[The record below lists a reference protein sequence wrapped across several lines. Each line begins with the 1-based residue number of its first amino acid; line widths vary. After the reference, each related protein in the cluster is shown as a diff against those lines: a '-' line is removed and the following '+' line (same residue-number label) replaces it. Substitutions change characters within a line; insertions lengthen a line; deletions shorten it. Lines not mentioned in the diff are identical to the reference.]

1 VNNKKTNGT
10 PDENLEPH
18 RTIWQ
23 RLTFNEKGQGLSMR
37 SKIVLFFGV
46 FALIMVVAIPLY
58 QTVPAEQ
65 DPGAAIDFPEEW
77 DYGWD
82 VMRRI
87 DDGVEE
93 VVRTGADFFAAINTI
108 VLHGLLDYLESLD
121 LWISGWIIILIII
134 LITGALAWRIGG
146 TIIMAGITMLF
157 MTMVCSLGLVTLE
170 NYFLWLPWW
179 GIIVITGVI
188 AWLTVGGKFAAMATG
203 FLLVMSF
210 LGLLDHGSQT
220 MAITLTS
227 TLICVALGLPLG
239 IVAARSN
246 RFDAITRPVLDM
258 MQTMPSFVYLIP
270 ALMLFGL
277 GKVPAVMATCIYA
290 IPPIIRLTNLG
301 IRQVDAQVIE
311 AAKSFGTTPSQLL
324 IKVQAPMALPTILA
338 GLNQTIMMALAMVVI
353 AAMVGASGLGSE
365 ILRGINRLEIGRGVI
380 AGIGIVF
387 MAIILDRIS
396 QGFAKR
402 PETRSTST

>member
-1 VNNKKTNGT
+1 VQEKTTKNVPT
-10 PDENLEPH
+10 DAPVTN
-18 RTIWQ
+18 RTFWQ
-23 RLTFNEKGQGLSMR
+23 RLAGNGNGFNLSTTG
-37 SKIVLFFGV
+37 KIVLFLGV
-46 FALIMVVAIPLY
+46 FALLMVVAIPLY

-65 DPGAAIDFPEEW
+65 DPGAAIDFPEKW

-82 VMRRI
+82 VIKRI
-87 DDGVEE
+87 DDGVEW
-93 VVRTGADFFAAINTI
+93 VVRTGADFFGAINKI

-134 LITGALAWRIGG
+134 LITGALTWRIGG
-146 TIIMAGITMLF
+146 TIIAGITMIL
-157 MTMVCSLGLVTLE
+157 MTAVCTLGLVPLE

-179 GIIVITGVI
+179 GIIVITGVL
-188 AWLTVGGKFAAMATG
+188 AWLTVGVKFAAMATG
-203 FLLVMSF
+203 FLLVISF
-210 LGLLDHGSQT
+210 MGLLDDGSKT

-227 TLICVALGLPLG
+227 TLICIVLGLPLG
-239 IVAARSN
+239 IIAARSN
-246 RFDAITRPVLDM
+246 RFDAIIRPVLDM

-338 GLNQTIMMALAMVVI
+338 GLNQTVMMALAMVVI
-353 AAMVGASGLGSE
+353 AAMIGAAGLGTE
-365 ILRGINRLEIGRGVI
+365 ILQGITRLEVGRGFL
-380 AGIGIVF
+380 AGISIVF

-402 PETRSTST
+402 PEARPVSK